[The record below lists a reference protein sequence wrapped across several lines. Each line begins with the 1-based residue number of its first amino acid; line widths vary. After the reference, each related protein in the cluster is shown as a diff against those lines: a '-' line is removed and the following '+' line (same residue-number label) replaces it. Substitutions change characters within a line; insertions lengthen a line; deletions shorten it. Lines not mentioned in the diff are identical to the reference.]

1 MSQSC
6 SHLVN
11 HCQILLSDCLDS
23 ATLPQ
28 DIVIICDVIKIF
40 KIVNIVNIV
49 TIVNIVYI
57 VKVVRNCVN
66 IVLTVCQ
73 LGVI

>member
-6 SHLVN
+6 LHLVN

-28 DIVIICDVIKIF
+28 DIVFICDMIKIF
-40 KIVNIVNIV
+40 NIVNIVNIV

-57 VKVVRNCVN
+57 VRNCVT
-66 IVLTVCQ
+66 LC
-73 LGVI
+73 